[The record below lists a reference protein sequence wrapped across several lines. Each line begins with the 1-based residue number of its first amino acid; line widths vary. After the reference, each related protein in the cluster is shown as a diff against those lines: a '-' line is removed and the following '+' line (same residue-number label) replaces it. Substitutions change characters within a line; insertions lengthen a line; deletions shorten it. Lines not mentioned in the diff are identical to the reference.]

1 LQSQVP
7 MSEPAEHQRRRTRD
21 MKTVTKKDTDRE
33 RRAMDDRCEAVRR
46 WIDDDDEPA
55 IRGID

>member
-1 LQSQVP
+1 